1 MYAFGFVLVLL
12 APVMML
18 TVGLRWKLKPPAF
31 KTGTVVY
38 RTAHTEKSPEIWEF
52 THVYCAK
59 LWTRYGAIL
68 GVLSVVFMVVCKATY
83 QKYLL
88 WVLGGQMLVLC
99 VTIFMMEMFTKNLFD
114 EEGRRIE
121 NK

>member
-1 MYAFGFVLVLL
+1 M
-12 APVMML
+12 
-18 TVGLRWKLKPPAF
+18 
-31 KTGTVVY
+31 VY